1 MFQVLQQETSPHL
14 YLSVGS
20 GESSWTIRE
29 SIEVTGA
36 HIESASAG
44 TTCPASPS
52 NSVSKRMGLNSWEY
66 SNSAVWHSGNITVS
80 CEAPDRCL

>member
-1 MFQVLQQETSPHL
+1 MFQVLQQETSPHF

-20 GESSWTIRE
+20 GESCWSIKD
-29 SIEVTGA
+29 SIEVTVGKIA
-36 HIESASAG
+36 SASAG

-80 CEAPDRCL
+80 CEASDRCL